1 MMKKS
6 VVSFLLLVIILLSP
20 VVVTA
25 NDVEEETFES
35 LSEEWLDDERV
46 ARAWQDI
53 MTTYE
58 DYLSFSNNSN
68 WYDVVRDG
76 SIFSFKDWMRG
87 ILHFFIHEWII
98 NGRLLGILIF
108 LTLLSVFI
116 RVLIQSFESE
126 NVSKVSYLVIFG
138 VLLTLAIS
146 SFHQAASF
154 VTDAI
159 SSMGDFMLALLPLML
174 SMMAAF
180 GNIASVAFFNPIL
193 LLFIQFS
200 GFIVGKVVLPLFF
213 LSAVLSIIST
223 FNPEYNVSRLANLL
237 KQAAFFILGG
247 FLTLFL
253 SVMSLQGVT
262 AAVSDGVAL
271 RAAKFVTS
279 NFIPVVGRMFTDAAD
294 TVFSASVLLKNAI
307 GLTGVIA
314 ILVITLFPALK
325 VLVLSLIFKFSAA
338 ILQPI
343 ADGPIVDAIDTMGK
357 HILYI
362 FTALL
367 AVSIMFFFALV
378 MLVIVGNMTLMV
390 R

>member
-58 DYLSFSNNSN
+58 DYLPFSNNSN

-76 SIFSFKDWMRG
+76 SIFSIKDWMRG

-253 SVMSLQGVT
+253 SVMSIQGVT